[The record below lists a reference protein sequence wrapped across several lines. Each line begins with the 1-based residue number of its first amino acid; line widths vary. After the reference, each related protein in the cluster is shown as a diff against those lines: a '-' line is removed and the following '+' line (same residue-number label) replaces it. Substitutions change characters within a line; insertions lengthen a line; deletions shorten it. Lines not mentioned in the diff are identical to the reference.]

1 MISLIRGLVAGRG
14 DDCLIIQVGG
24 VGLRVYVSP
33 ALLLQ
38 ANVGSD
44 VSLHTHLVVRED
56 SLTLYGFLSE
66 EERDLYVL
74 LLGADG
80 VGPRIGLNILST
92 LSVDAIR
99 RAVLAE
105 QPDIFSRVS
114 GVGRKTAQKILLHL
128 QGKIKG
134 EVSGELIRQMD
145 ADAEVLEALV
155 GLGYSVVEAQAAI
168 QSIPKETSQDVETR
182 LRIALQ
188 YFSN

>member
-1 MISLIRGLVAGRG
+1 M
-14 DDCLIIQVGG
+14 
-24 VGLRVYVSP
+24 
-33 ALLLQ
+33 
-38 ANVGSD
+38 
-44 VSLHTHLVVRED
+44 
-56 SLTLYGFLSE
+56 TLYGFLSE

-105 QPDIFSRVS
+105 QPDIFSQVS

-134 EVSGELIRQMD
+134 EVSE
-145 ADAEVLEALV
+145 
-155 GLGYSVVEAQAAI
+155 S
-168 QSIPKETSQDVETR
+168 
-182 LRIALQ
+182 
-188 YFSN
+188 

>member
-1 MISLIRGLVAGRG
+1 MLFRS
-14 DDCLIIQVGG
+14 
-24 VGLRVYVSP
+24 
-33 ALLLQ
+33 
-38 ANVGSD
+38 SD

-145 ADAEVLEALV
+145 ADSEVLEALV

>member
-80 VGPRIGLNILST
+80 VGPRISLNILST

-145 ADAEVLEALV
+145 ADSEVLEALV

>member
-1 MISLIRGLVAGRG
+1 
-14 DDCLIIQVGG
+14 
-24 VGLRVYVSP
+24 
-33 ALLLQ
+33 
-38 ANVGSD
+38 
-44 VSLHTHLVVRED
+44 
-56 SLTLYGFLSE
+56 
-66 EERDLYVL
+66 
-74 LLGADG
+74 
-80 VGPRIGLNILST
+80 
-92 LSVDAIR
+92 
-99 RAVLAE
+99 VLAE

-145 ADAEVLEALV
+145 ADSEVLEALV

>member
-33 ALLLQ
+33 ALLLS

-44 VSLHTHLVVRED
+44 VLLHTHLVVRED

-80 VGPRIGLNILST
+80 VGLRIGLNILST

>member
-14 DDCLIIQVGG
+14 DDCIIIQVGG

-80 VGPRIGLNILST
+80 VGPRISLNILST

-145 ADAEVLEALV
+145 ADSEVLEALV